1 VGAVTETVPVSAS
14 PSAVVLVRNT
24 AVNDGRVLRAAR
36 VLKRIGHRPVVL
48 AVTSY
53 ADTAPAVNVDGVQ
66 VLRLTPRSPF
76 ELARRLRRGAPRG
89 EGVSQHPGA
98 ERSGAGGWPTP
109 LIRLHRLLRT
119 LDYYR
124 RAIGLMRAWRPS
136 LVHCNDYNTMWVGV
150 AARLL
155 GSSVIYDAHEL
166 WPDRNQRT
174 EPRWWLLLCEAMFV
188 RIANR
193 AIATSPGHAAVIG
206 RRYRVAAPHVIRNI
220 PERVSRGQADPTR
233 EPGLIA
239 YAGAVTTNRGLE
251 QAIRSLPNIPRIRL
265 RAIGPGR
272 ADYRARLVALA
283 GELGVEARVEF
294 ATAVPSDRV
303 VGAIAPAE
311 LGLALIQPS
320 CLSYALSLPNK
331 VFEYVAAGLP
341 ILAAD
346 LPVLG
351 PFVEERGLGLLVI
364 PDDAEDLAS
373 KLEKLVEPETN
384 RFYRKTVQQAGQEL
398 DWERESRGLIA
409 AYRAAGAPSNIHGE
423 RLS

>member
-1 VGAVTETVPVSAS
+1 VSAS

-24 AVNDGRVLRAAR
+24 AVNDGRVLRATR

-48 AVTSY
+48 AVTSA
-53 ADTAPAVNVDGVQ
+53 ADTAPAVTVDGVQ
-66 VLRLTPRSPF
+66 VLRITPRSPF

-89 EGVSQHPGA
+89 EGVSPHPGA
-98 ERSGAGGWPTP
+98 ERSGAGGWPRP

-124 RAIGLMRAWRPS
+124 RAIRLVGAWRPS

-174 EPRWWLLLCEAMFV
+174 EPRWWLLLCEALFV

-193 AIATSPGHAAVIG
+193 SIATSPGHAAVIA
-206 RRYRVAAPHVIRNI
+206 RRYRVAAPQVIRNI
-220 PERVSRGQADPTR
+220 PERVSPRQADPSR
-233 EPGLIA
+233 EPGLIV

-251 QAIRSLPNIPRIRL
+251 QVIRSLRSAPSRIRL

-272 ADYRARLVALA
+272 TEYRARIVALA
-283 GELGVEARVEF
+283 RELGVEARVEF
-294 ATAVPSDRV
+294 AVPVPSDRV
-303 VGAIAPAE
+303 IEAIAPAE

-351 PFVEERGLGLLVI
+351 PFVEERGLGLLAI

-373 KLEKLVEPETN
+373 KLEKLVDPETN
-384 RFYRKTVQQAGQEL
+384 RSYRKAVQQAGREL
-398 DWERESRGLIA
+398 DWGWESRGLIA
-409 AYRAAGAPSNIHGE
+409 AYRAASAASNIHGE

>member
-1 VGAVTETVPVSAS
+1 VGPVTETGGAPTS

-36 VLKRIGHRPVVL
+36 VLRRIGHRPVVL
-48 AVTSY
+48 GVTS
-53 ADTAPAVNVDGVQ
+53 ASDTAPAVTADGVQ

-76 ELARRLRRGAPRG
+76 ELIRRLRRSTPGEAGSPPRAG
-89 EGVSQHPGA
+89 TEGS
-98 ERSGAGGWPTP
+98 AGPGWPSP
-109 LIRLHRLLRT
+109 LIRFHRLLRT

-124 RAIGLMRAWRPS
+124 RAIGLIGAWRPS

-174 EPRWWLLLCEAMFV
+174 EPRWWLLLCEGLFV
-188 RIANR
+188 RIAHR
-193 AIATSPGHAAVIG
+193 VTATSPGHAAVIA
-206 RRYRVAAPHVIRNI
+206 RRYRVPVPKVIRNI
-220 PERVSRGQADPTR
+220 PERVSRRQADPAR
-233 EPGLIA
+233 EPGVVV
-239 YAGAVTTNRGLE
+239 YDGAVTTNRGLE
-251 QAIRSLPNIPRIRL
+251 QAIRSLPSVPRIRL

-272 ADYRARLVALA
+272 VEYRARLLALA
-283 GELGVEARVEF
+283 RELGVEGRVEF
-294 ATAVPSDRV
+294 AAPVPPDRV
-303 VGAIAPAE
+303 VGAIAAAE

-351 PFVEERGLGLLVI
+351 PFVEEHGLGLLAI
-364 PDDAEDLAS
+364 PDDTEDLAC
-373 KLEKLVEPETN
+373 KLEKLVQPETN
-384 RFYRKTVQQAGQEL
+384 SSYRKAVHHARREL
-398 DWERESRGLIA
+398 DWERESRALIA
-409 AYRAAGAPSNIHGE
+409 AYRQAIGPS
-423 RLS
+423 SD

>member
-1 VGAVTETVPVSAS
+1 VSAS

-48 AVTSY
+48 AVTSA
-53 ADTAPAVNVDGVQ
+53 ADTAPAVTVDGVQ

-76 ELARRLRRGAPRG
+76 ELARRLLRRTPENG
-89 EGVSQHPGA
+89 GVSSGADA
-98 ERSGAGGWPTP
+98 ERSAAPGWPSP

-124 RAIGLMRAWRPS
+124 RAIGLIGAWRPS

-166 WPDRNQRT
+166 WPDRNQRP
-174 EPRWWLLLCEAMFV
+174 EPRWWLLLCEAVFV

-193 AIATSPGHAAVIG
+193 AIATSPGHAAVIA
-206 RRYRVAAPHVIRNI
+206 RRYRVAAPQVIRNI
-220 PERVSRGQADPTR
+220 PERVSRRQADPTR
-233 EPGLIA
+233 EAGLIV

-251 QAIRSLPNIPRIRL
+251 QAIRSLPGAPPRIRL

-272 ADYRARLVALA
+272 AEYRARLVALA
-283 GELGVEARVEF
+283 RELGVEARVEF
-294 ATAVPSDRV
+294 AVPVPSDRV
-303 VGAIAPAE
+303 IGAIATAE

-351 PFVEERGLGLLVI
+351 PFVEEHGLGLLAI

-384 RFYRKTVQQAGQEL
+384 RSYRKAVQQAGREL
-398 DWERESRGLIA
+398 DWERESRRLIA